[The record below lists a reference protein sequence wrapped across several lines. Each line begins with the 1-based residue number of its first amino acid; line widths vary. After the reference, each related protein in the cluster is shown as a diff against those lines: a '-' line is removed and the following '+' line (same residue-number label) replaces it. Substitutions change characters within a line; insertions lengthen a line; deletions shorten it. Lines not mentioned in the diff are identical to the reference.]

1 MKNECIS
8 RHEQDIIILQ
18 MKKKLLLKKLA
29 ELEREILITNQYNR
43 ELKGRKA
50 TDEYKDI

>member
-1 MKNECIS
+1 MKSECIS
-8 RHEQDIIILQ
+8 RHEKDIIILQ

-29 ELEREILITNQYNR
+29 ELEREILITSKYNK

-50 TDEYKDI
+50 IDEYKGI